1 MPVQPTPTQSP
12 PTEAGA
18 KQPAPTATGHAFE
31 DSVGAASELLGDRWT
46 FLILR
51 EAFFGTRRFNEYAQ
65 NLGLSRNILSN
76 RLKLLVAQDILET
89 RPYGPS
95 ETRNEYRLAP
105 AGRDIFPI
113 VIALLQWG
121 DKHLAGSRGRSI
133 ALEHTPCGHHA
144 DPLLVCRACHEPIEL
159 SEIRPVPGPGA
170 SQWVRE
176 RLLQLEVYG
185 GER

>member
-1 MPVQPTPTQSP
+1 MPT
-12 PTEAGA
+12 
-18 KQPAPTATGHAFE
+18 KQPAPPQPPAGAQNVPAEHAFE

-51 EAFFGTRRFNEYAQ
+51 EAFFGTRRFNEYAR
-65 NLGLSRNILSN
+65 NLGLSRNILTN
-76 RLKLLVAQDILET
+76 RLRTLVAQGILET
-89 RPYGPS
+89 HPYGPS
-95 ETRNEYRLAP
+95 KTRNEYRLAP

-121 DKHLAGSRGRSI
+121 DKHLAGTHGPSI
-133 ALEHTPCGHHA
+133 ILKHTPCDHDA

-159 SEIRPVPGPGA
+159 SEIQPTPGPGA

-176 RLLQLEVYG
+176 RLPHLNLHNNG
-185 GER
+185 H

>member
-1 MPVQPTPTQSP
+1 MPTKQASGRSLGVEQPTP
-12 PTEAGA
+12 A
-18 KQPAPTATGHAFE
+18 TATQAFE

-51 EAFFGTRRFNEYAQ
+51 EAFFGTRRFNDYVE

-76 RLKLLVAQDILET
+76 RLKALVAQGILET

-95 ETRNEYRLAP
+95 KIRNEYCLAP

-121 DKHLAGSRGRSI
+121 DKYLAGSHGPSI
-133 ALEHTPCGHHA
+133 VLQHTPCGHDA
-144 DPLLVCRACHEPIEL
+144 DPQLVCRACHKPIEL
-159 SEIRPVPGPGA
+159 DEIQPTPGPGA

-176 RLLQLEVYG
+176 RLPQLNIHG
-185 GER
+185 DDC